1 MGQSK
6 TVITIQGMYI
16 HQSLARRETTHE
28 KLALKKKKK
37 LSEKDIQGIWISLPQ
52 TTFLDEMCLTFGQ
65 KGPNF
70 EMIMFNII

>member
-28 KLALKKKKK
+28 KLALKKTF
-37 LSEKDIQGIWISLPQ
+37 LSEKDIQGIWISLAQ

-65 KGPNF
+65 KRPNF
-70 EMIMFNII
+70 EMIIINII